1 MESIHRALDIIRN
14 QSKSD
19 SAKVLRRLMDALKH
33 DHPIRPSE
41 LDALGYDDC
50 QLALQL
56 ILDWRVAR
64 HYFARL

>member
-1 MESIHRALDIIRN
+1 MQSIHRTLDIIRN
-14 QSKSD
+14 QSDSD
-19 SAKVLRRLMDALKH
+19 TAKVLSRLIDALKH

-41 LDALGYDDC
+41 FDALGYDDC

-64 HYFARL
+64 YYFARL